1 MENFS
6 GIIPLLK
13 VLSAFICML
22 AGIRFRIGLG
32 TSILV
37 GAVVLGF
44 LFGMSPTAWL
54 ETAGLALIQDK
65 TIYLSLIVGLILVLS
80 DLMDKTGQT
89 VRLMDSMSG
98 YLRSPRLRLVFFPA
112 LIGLLPMPGGAVFS
126 APMVKSAAK
135 GLSISP
141 ERKVLLNYWFRHVWE
156 MAWPLYPGTILT
168 ASLANVPIG
177 VVILYMW
184 PGVVLN
190 IFLGWFFILR
200 PGVLPLERTGE
211 DREPESVRD
220 MGSVLRQGLPYIIA
234 IGGAVGL
241 EALIAGMKLDFP
253 FELGVCAALA
263 LAVACAAVQGGGWKF
278 VVRALT
284 KKGLYKMLYVV
295 VAIFVFKDVLQVSG
309 VVEAL
314 AGAAGG
320 GVALFAAAV
329 FLPFLVGMVS
339 GISVAFVGAAF
350 PLLIG
355 LLAKLGLGDQ
365 LMAYIALGIFSGF
378 VGVMA
383 SPIHICFILTCQ
395 YFKAELSR
403 VWKRLVLPCALL
415 LGFGALYF
423 WFLL

>member
-1 MENFS
+1 MENLSNFL
-6 GIIPLLK
+6 PLFK
-13 VLSAFICML
+13 VVLAFVCML

-32 TSILV
+32 TSILA
-37 GAVVLGF
+37 GAVALGA
-44 LFGMSPTAWL
+44 LFGMSPVSWL
-54 ETAGLALIQDK
+54 ETAGLALVQDK

-89 VRLMDSMSG
+89 VRLMDSLSG
-98 YLRSPRLRLVFFPA
+98 YLRSRRLRLVFFPA

-177 VVILYMW
+177 KVILYMW
-184 PGVVLN
+184 PGVALN
-190 IFLGWFFILR
+190 FLLGWFFMLR
-200 PGVLPLERTGE
+200 PGVLPLEG
-211 DREPESVRD
+211 DGDQEPEPERD
-220 MGSVLRQGLPYIIA
+220 MGKVLRQGLPYIIA

-241 EALIAGMKLDFP
+241 EGLIAGLGLDFP

-263 LAVACAAVQGGGWKF
+263 LAVICAAVQGGGWKF
-278 VVRALT
+278 VASALT

-309 VVEAL
+309 VVESL
-314 AGAAGG
+314 AGAAGE

-355 LLAKLGLGDQ
+355 LLAKLGLGDH

-395 YFKAELSR
+395 YFKAELSK
-403 VWKRLVLPCALL
+403 VWKRLALPCALL
-415 LGFGALYF
+415 LGCGALYF